1 MPKLIALNRIGVKNK
16 TGRIARNIF
25 HFYYEGFR
33 NMSRWGRQV
42 WIIILVKLFIMFAI
56 LKFFFFPDFLKVNF
70 KSDHDRAIHVI
81 EELTKPKNQ

>member
-1 MPKLIALNRIGVKNK
+1 
-16 TGRIARNIF
+16 
-25 HFYYEGFR
+25 
-33 NMSRWGRQV
+33 
-42 WIIILVKLFIMFAI
+42 MFAI